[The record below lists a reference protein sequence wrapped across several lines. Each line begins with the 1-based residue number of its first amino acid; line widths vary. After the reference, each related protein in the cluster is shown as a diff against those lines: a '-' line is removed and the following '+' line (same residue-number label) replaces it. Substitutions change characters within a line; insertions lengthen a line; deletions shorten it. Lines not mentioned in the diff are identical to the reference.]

1 MPPSSLDL
9 SLDYL
14 PRLPQRKDFRIGC
27 VGAGF
32 IMRDCHLVAYRQ
44 AGFNPVAIASRTPA
58 HAQAVAQQHSIPRCY
73 DTYEALLADP
83 AVEVLDLAVPPDA
96 QPVVLRAAVGHK
108 DHIRGIL
115 AQKPLALSTR
125 EARECVDLCAAA
137 GITLAVNQNMRYDQ
151 SVRALMDLLRRGW
164 LGEPVL
170 GTIEMRA
177 IPHWMPWSE
186 GLASLATFVMSIH
199 HLDTFRYWFG
209 TPDRVLASTR
219 PDPRTRFPHQ
229 DGINLYILEYDGGC
243 RASAWDDVWTG
254 PAREGCPGDIAIRWR
269 VEGTEGLARG
279 TIGWPSY
286 PARTPSTLDFTTCR
300 QSGVWFQPRWPEV
313 WFPDA
318 FAGTMA
324 QLLCALE
331 EGTEPEIGGRDNL
344 ETVAL
349 CEAVYTA
356 AREHRVTTVHEFL
369 MPGK

>member
-1 MPPSSLDL
+1 MDL

-14 PRLPQRKDFRIGC
+14 PRLPRRKDFGIGC

-44 AGFNPVAIASRTPA
+44 AGFNPVAIASRDPA
-58 HAQAVAQQHSIPRCY
+58 HARAVAAVHGVPRCHA
-73 DTYEALLADP
+73 TYAELLADP
-83 AVEVLDLAVPPDA
+83 AVEVLDIAVPPDV
-96 QPVVLRAAVGHK
+96 QPDIIREAVRHSE
-108 DHIRGIL
+108 HVRGIL
-115 AQKPLALSTR
+115 AQKPLAMTYR
-125 EARECVDLCAAA
+125 EARECADLCGQA

-151 SVRALMDLLRRGW
+151 SVRALKDLLRRGW

-186 GLASLATFVMSIH
+186 RLHSLSTFVMSIH

-209 TPDRVLASTR
+209 TPERVLASAR
-219 PDPRTRFPHQ
+219 PDPRTRFPHA
-229 DGINLYILEYDGGC
+229 DGINLYILEYDTGC
-243 RASAWDDVWTG
+243 RAAAWDDVWTG
-254 PAREGCPGDIAIRWR
+254 PAREGAEGDLAVRWR
-269 VEGTEGLARG
+269 VEGTDGLARG

-286 PARTPSTLDFTTCR
+286 PARTPSTLDFTTKHR
-300 QSGVWFQPRWPEV
+300 PGYWFQPRWQEV

-331 EGTEPEIGGRDNL
+331 DGTEPEIGGRDNL

-349 CEAVYTA
+349 CEAVFAA
-356 AREHRVTTVHEFL
+356 AREHRVTTVREFL
-369 MPGK
+369 D